1 MSSYIYDTTRV
12 CPKQIRFD
20 LEDGTLHNVVFLG
33 GGCDGNLHALP
44 KLLEGASAQQ
54 TVDILKGNLCGPRGT
69 SCADQLAR
77 AVEAA
82 LAEEG
87 AAPEEA

>member
-44 KLLEGASAQQ
+44 REFLIN
-54 TVDILKGNLCGPRGT
+54 VCINIIIFNNFYFIGN
-69 SCADQLAR
+69 
-77 AVEAA
+77 
-82 LAEEG
+82 
-87 AAPEEA
+87 